1 MVALAKTVVR
11 PDKSAPPLSDFAADA
26 LAGLQA
32 RPKRLAPK
40 YFYDTAGSRLFEEI
54 TRVPEYYPTRSE
66 MQILRDNAAEIA
78 AFIPQDAALVEF
90 GSGSSSKVRIL
101 LDAMSALGAYVP
113 VDISGEMLEQEA
125 ADLRRDFP
133 HLTVSPIAADFTR
146 GFTLPAAIA
155 NGPKA
160 GFFPGSTIGNFEPPE
175 AEAFLRHAGRVLGPE
190 AVLIVG
196 VDLVKEHEVLHAAY
210 NDAAGVTARFNLN
223 LLVRMNRELGADFD
237 LDGFEHQAIYN
248 SDLNR
253 IEMHLV
259 SRRAQAVT
267 LCGESIEFAAGETIH
282 TESSYKYTQ
291 ASLSALARRSG
302 WISVAAWTD
311 PDHRFS
317 VQALLHRPPMS
328 RNPV

>member
-11 PDKSAPPLSDFAADA
+11 LDKSAPLSDFAADA
-26 LAGLQA
+26 LAGLLA

-40 YFYDTAGSRLFEEI
+40 YFYDTAGSLLFEEI
-54 TRVPEYYPTRSE
+54 TRLPEYYPTRSE
-66 MQILRDNAAEIA
+66 IQILRDNAAEIA
-78 AFIPQDAALVEF
+78 ALIPQDAALVEF

-101 LDAMSALGAYVP
+101 LDAMPALAAYVP
-113 VDISGEMLEQEA
+113 VDISGQMLEQEA

-133 HLTVSPIAADFTR
+133 ALTVLPIAADFTNR
-146 GFTLPAAIA
+146 FALPAAIA
-155 NGPKA
+155 GAPKA

-196 VDLVKEHEVLHAAY
+196 VDLIKEREVLHAAY

-223 LLVRMNRELGADFD
+223 LLTRMNRELGADFD
-237 LDGFEHQAIYN
+237 LAAFEHAAFYN
-248 SDLNR
+248 SDLHR

-259 SRRAQAVT
+259 SRRQQTVT
-267 LCGESIEFAAGETIH
+267 LCGKAVEFAAGETIH
-282 TESSYKYTQ
+282 TESSYKYSQ
-291 ASLSALARRSG
+291 DSLSALARRSG
-302 WISVAAWTD
+302 WISIAAWTD
-311 PDHRFS
+311 PDRRFS

-328 RNPV
+328 RKPV